1 MKKLIYSSLF
11 AMLLLCFCIKNASAQ
26 EDKKVYSFL
35 STETTASYPGGM
47 ASFYKFISENMKYP
61 EAAVKDKVQ
70 GSVLMSFTVEKDGT
84 LNDIKVNRGLGSG
97 TDEEAVRVLG
107 LSKKW
112 NPGLIDGK
120 PVRVKYNIPVQFSL
134 SK

>member
-11 AMLLLCFCIKNASAQ
+11 AMLLLCFCVKSASAQ
-26 EDKKVYSFL
+26 EDKTVNSFVNM
-35 STETTASYPGGM
+35 ENPASYPGGM
-47 ASFYKFISENMKYP
+47 AKFYKFINENIKYP
-61 EAAVKDKVQ
+61 ETAIKEKVQ

-84 LNDIKVNRGLGSG
+84 LNDIKVDRGLGKG
-97 TDEEAVRVLG
+97 TDEEAVRVLA

-120 PVRVKYNIPVQFSL
+120 PVRVKYNVPIKFTL
-134 SK
+134 KK